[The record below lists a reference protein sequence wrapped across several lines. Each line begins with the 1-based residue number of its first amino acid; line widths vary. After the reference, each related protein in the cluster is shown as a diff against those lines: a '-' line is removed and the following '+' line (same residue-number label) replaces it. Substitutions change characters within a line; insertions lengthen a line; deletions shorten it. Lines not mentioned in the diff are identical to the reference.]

1 MGAKNFA
8 VNNSAAAAV
17 TFIPTVVLKDGQQYL
32 DNATA
37 LTSPRG
43 AVIKHAMAALNQQ
56 SASDRHYAQ
65 FTKTVYDS
73 QGNPQTASVAVSVVA
88 PRTLLSAADMEDL
101 RAFTRNFLGDAAIW
115 PAFVKGD
122 Y

>member
-1 MGAKNFA
+1 MGAKQFA
-8 VNNSAAAAV
+8 VNNSAAAAI
-17 TFIPTVVLKDGQQYL
+17 TFIPTTVLKDGQQYL
-32 DNATA
+32 DNATV

-43 AVIKHAMAALNQQ
+43 AVVKHTMATLTEQ

-73 QGNPQTASVAVSVVA
+73 LGKPQTASIAISVVA
-88 PRTLLSAADMEDL
+88 PRTLVTAADVDDL
-101 RAFTRNFLGDAAIW
+101 RSFAKNFVGDATIW
-115 PAFVKGD
+115 PAFIKGD